1 MNDNSIYTRRSIR
14 KFSDKEVPIEL
25 INDILEAGRLA
36 PSAKNRQPWKFIV
49 FGNENK
55 SELIYHMEQGV
66 IREENGTP
74 LLPKTRYGIPDAKN
88 TLRVMK
94 EAPIIIVVMNTNNKS
109 ASPFISIDNDER
121 VIEICDSLSIGAA
134 IENMLLRAESLGLGT
149 LWIANTFFAYSE
161 LIDYLKADGHLVSAI
176 AVGYA
181 DESPKQRPRKALEEV
196 VEYRL

>member
-14 KFSDKEVPIEL
+14 KFTNQEVPINL
-25 INDILEAGRLA
+25 IEDILEAGRAA

-55 SELIYHMEQGV
+55 SELIYSMEQGI

-74 LLPKTRYGIPDAKN
+74 LLPKTRNGIPDAKN

-94 EAPIIIVVMNTNNKS
+94 EAPIIIVVMNTNSRS
-109 ASPFISIDNDER
+109 ASPFLSIDSDER
-121 VIEICDSLSIGAA
+121 VVEICDSLSIGAA
-134 IENMLLRAESLGLGT
+134 IENMLLKAESLGLGT
-149 LWIANTFFAYSE
+149 LWIANTFFAYNE
-161 LIDYLKADGHLVSAI
+161 LMEHLKISGQLVSAI

-181 DESPKQRPRKALEEV
+181 GENPVQRPRKEIKEI